1 MIFKFLENKK
11 LLAEITIIA
20 LLVFIL
26 YAGFPFL
33 SAFFGAAI
41 LAFVFH
47 PLDKKLRKYTSP
59 TISATIILIISLA
72 LIIIPIIFVIN
83 GLIDQLTILPKQ
95 AGELSVLV
103 EKIKGAVPFNIEIDE
118 KRIVSQ
124 FVSILTNALKPA
136 FYNIIHAIINLFL
149 LFFLFF
155 YFIIYYDDMA
165 RLITN
170 YLPFSRQNNLN
181 IVKKFKEVTYATLI
195 GIFLIAIIQGSLLA
209 FNFYA
214 FGIPNAIFWGIIT
227 MILSFLPI
235 VGAPLVWIPAAIYF
249 FIKEEA
255 TKGVAMIIVGIFI
268 STIDNILRPIINQRY
283 GSINPLVSIIGIY
296 IGVSQFG
303 MIGVLIGPILVIYFL
318 LFSKIYFEEY
328 FRK

>member
-11 LLAEITIIA
+11 LLAEIIIIA

-41 LAFVFH
+41 LAFIFH
-47 PLDKKLRKYTSP
+47 PLDKKLRKYVSP
-59 TISATIILIISLA
+59 AISATIILVISLA
-72 LIIIPIIFVIN
+72 LVIVPIIFVIN

-95 AGELSVLV
+95 VGKLDLQI
-103 EKIKGAVPFNIEIDE
+103 EKINKALPLNIEIDE
-118 KRIVSQ
+118 KRIVNQ
-124 FVSILTNALKPA
+124 LVSILTNALKPA
-136 FYNIIHAIINLFL
+136 VYNIIHAVINLFL
-149 LFFLFF
+149 LFFLLF
-155 YFIIYYDDMA
+155 YFIIYYEDIAGIIAD
-165 RLITN
+165 
-170 YLPFSRQNNLN
+170 YLPFNKQNNLK
-181 IVKKFKEVTYATLI
+181 IVKKFKEVTYATII
-195 GIFLIAIIQGSLLA
+195 GIFLIAIIQGGLLA

-227 MILSFLPI
+227 MILSFLPV
-235 VGAPLVWIPAAIYF
+235 VGAPLIWIPAAMYF
-249 FIKEEA
+249 FIIEQA
-255 TKGVAMIIVGIFI
+255 TKGVAMIIIGVFI
-268 STIDNILRPIINQRY
+268 STIDNILRPMINQRY

-296 IGVSQFG
+296 IGISQFG
-303 MIGVLIGPILVIYFL
+303 IIGVFIGPILVIYFL

>member
-1 MIFKFLENKK
+1 MIFKFLENKR
-11 LLAEITIIA
+11 LLAEIIIIA

-41 LAFVFH
+41 LAFIFH
-47 PLDKKLRKYTSP
+47 PLDKKLRKYASP
-59 TISATIILIISLA
+59 AVSATIILIISLA
-72 LIIIPIIFVIN
+72 LVIIPIIFVIN

-95 AGELSVLV
+95 VGKLDVWI
-103 EKIKGAVPFNIEIDE
+103 EKINEAFPFNIEIDE
-118 KRIVSQ
+118 KRIVNQ
-124 FVSILTNALKPA
+124 LVSILTNALKPA
-136 FYNIIHAIINLFL
+136 FYNIIHAVINLFL
-149 LFFLFF
+149 LFFLLF
-155 YFIIYYDDMA
+155 YLIIYYEDIA
-165 RLITN
+165 RTIVD
-170 YLPFSRQNNLN
+170 YLPFNKQSNLK

-195 GIFLIAIIQGSLLA
+195 GIFLIAIIQGGLLA

-227 MILSFLPI
+227 MILSFLPV

-249 FIKEEA
+249 FITEQA
-255 TKGVAMIIVGIFI
+255 TKGVAMIIIGIFI
-268 STIDNILRPIINQRY
+268 STIDNILRPMINQRY

-328 FRK
+328 FSR

>member
-11 LLAEITIIA
+11 LLAEIIIIA

-41 LAFVFH
+41 LAFIFH
-47 PLDKKLRKYTSP
+47 PLDKKLRKYVSP
-59 TISATIILIISLA
+59 AISATIILVISLA
-72 LIIIPIIFVIN
+72 LVIVPIIFVIN

-95 AGELSVLV
+95 VGKLDLQI
-103 EKIKGAVPFNIEIDE
+103 EKINKALPLNIEIDE
-118 KRIVSQ
+118 KRIVNQ
-124 FVSILTNALKPA
+124 LVSILTNALKPA
-136 FYNIIHAIINLFL
+136 VYNIINAVINLFL
-149 LFFLFF
+149 LFFLLF
-155 YFIIYYDDMA
+155 YFIIYYEDIAGIIAD
-165 RLITN
+165 
-170 YLPFSRQNNLN
+170 YLPFNKQNNLK
-181 IVKKFKEVTYATLI
+181 IVKKFKEVTYATII
-195 GIFLIAIIQGSLLA
+195 GIFLIAIIQGGLLA

-227 MILSFLPI
+227 MILSFLPV
-235 VGAPLVWIPAAIYF
+235 VGAPLIWIPAAMYF
-249 FIKEEA
+249 FIIEQA
-255 TKGVAMIIVGIFI
+255 TKGVAMIIIGVFI
-268 STIDNILRPIINQRY
+268 STIDNILRPMINQRY

-296 IGVSQFG
+296 IGISQFG
-303 MIGVLIGPILVIYFL
+303 IIGVFIGPILVIYFL